1 MQKKFGQKKNN
12 FLLKFFDLTATFLKM
27 QRTIYI
33 RKHLID
39 VSLY

>member
-1 MQKKFGQKKNN
+1 MQKKIWAEKNN
-12 FLLKFFDLTATFLKM
+12 FLFKFFDLTATFLKM